1 MEDTAITKTW
11 IKVSCKC
18 VSNVYLIQ
26 KRQKEEKTQVVGI
39 KQNKQCKNLFLCTFN
54 VVNLFLFCSEQLKL
68 TISSLYQLILSFIP
82 LFLLLYKLIS
92 SFIPLFLLY
101 INSFTHFIFQSE
113 YFSCSLSLA
122 VRQHSRTVL
131 VHLSTSNGT
140 PPFSSP
146 GVRNTA
152 TH

>member
-1 MEDTAITKTW
+1 MEDTAITKIW

-18 VSNVYLIQ
+18 VSNVYLIH

-68 TISSLYQLILSFIP
+68 TISSLYQLIL
-82 LFLLLYKLIS
+82 